1 MCSTAAP
8 ASLETLAYKYGTDK
22 SGQPALKPR
31 MTGDMHTLVA
41 TIFKIV
47 GLVSVLLL
55 AGVLARRGMRVNYTR
70 KINHFAIFFIP
81 VFVDQQFA
89 SETFTDVVYL
99 SVSALGTLGFLVIF
113 LERVRSKVPVFQL
126 MFEGFDRPE
135 DRPHTLLW
143 LWTQYAAGFAVM
155 VPMI

>member
-1 MCSTAAP
+1 MSSGHNHLTWLQTPRRWP
-8 ASLETLAYKYGTDK
+8 AWSKWSAW
-22 SGQPALKPR
+22 SR
-31 MTGDMHTLVA
+31 S
-41 TIFKIV
+41 FC
-47 GLVSVLLL
+47 LL
-55 AGVLARRGMRVNYTR
+55 ACWPKVNYTR

-155 VPMI
+155 VPMIWWFGHLGYEALVTIPILINIVGDG